1 MRSKQI
7 FQTIVIQYDEA
18 VFKEVYIKEAPSK
31 KVAIVKIVKIQDANY
46 FIEINLFNGWIDW
59 YGHFPTASNI
69 NQAKGLTTMT
79 LT

>member
-18 VFKEVYIKEAPSK
+18 VFTERYTNSGG
-31 KVAIVKIVKIQDANY
+31 KVAIIKIQKIADPTY
-46 FIEINLFNGWIDW
+46 YIEINLFNGWIDW
-59 YGHFPTASNI
+59 FTHYPAANNI
-69 NQAKGLTTMT
+69 NQAKGLTVMT